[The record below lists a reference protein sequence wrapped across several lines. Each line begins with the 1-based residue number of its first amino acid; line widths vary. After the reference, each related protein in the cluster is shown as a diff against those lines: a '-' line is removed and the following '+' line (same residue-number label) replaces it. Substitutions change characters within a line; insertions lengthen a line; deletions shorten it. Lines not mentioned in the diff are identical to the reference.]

1 METLRPL
8 LHVGVVLLMSGSI
21 TPAQMTE
28 LRAEA
33 ERVWQP
39 YGVALT
45 WLDGHADC
53 ALASHDDWSE
63 PADIYVSLTAEEGR
77 ASLEYDRRG
86 LLPPL
91 GSVLFHANVPDRTVH
106 LAYRPVQRMVM
117 GAHVSGWSVAL
128 LPPPR
133 REQFLG
139 RALGRVFAH
148 ELGHVLLG
156 TRAHADAGLMRATF
170 SAADLVV
177 IDRVHMR
184 LNRELMQRL
193 VYRIETGLADTV
205 EPAPMR

>member
-1 METLRPL
+1 MEPLRPL

-39 YGVALT
+39 YGVVLS
-45 WLDGHADC
+45 WLDGNEDC
-53 ALASHDDWSE
+53 TLAARDDWDAA
-63 PADIYVSLTAEEGR
+63 ADLYVSLTAEEGR
-77 ASLEYDRRG
+77 ASLGQDRRG
-86 LLPPL
+86 VLPPL

-117 GAHVSGWSVAL
+117 DAHVSGWSVAL
-128 LPPPR
+128 MPPPR
-133 REQFLG
+133 REQFVG

-156 TRAHADAGLMRATF
+156 TRAHAYAGLMRASF

-184 LNRELMQRL
+184 LDRELIQRL
-193 VYRIETGLADTV
+193 VHRIETGLEDTD
-205 EPAPMR
+205 ESAPMR